1 LNAAIYLKYVN
12 SGTYPYKRF
21 QLNFKS
27 LLDDFREKKGLFDPR
42 LEEADIPRWYTSE
55 KQQSD
60 GYILLMYLWRHR
72 EAEMVT
78 MTAEQI
84 WQSHPEFSTLQSEEI
99 QRIQLQVSYW
109 SCWFS
114 CTIF

>member
-1 LNAAIYLKYVN
+1 MNAAIYLKYVN
-12 SGTYPYKRF
+12 SGTYLYKRF
-21 QLNFKS
+21 QPNFKS

-42 LEEADIPRWYTSE
+42 LEEADIPKWYTSE

-84 WQSHPEFSTLQSEEI
+84 WQSHPEF
-99 QRIQLQVSYW
+99 QRYNLKKFKEYNYK
-109 SCWFS
+109 
-114 CTIF
+114 